1 MFVSDDSATAASD
14 MKIGVVLVLLHDIV
28 FVVDTGANAFVAEPA
43 RRMSAEDNNRR
54 MIFSNFI

>member
-1 MFVSDDSATAASD
+1 

-54 MIFSNFI
+54 MISQTLYIYIYISKFRY